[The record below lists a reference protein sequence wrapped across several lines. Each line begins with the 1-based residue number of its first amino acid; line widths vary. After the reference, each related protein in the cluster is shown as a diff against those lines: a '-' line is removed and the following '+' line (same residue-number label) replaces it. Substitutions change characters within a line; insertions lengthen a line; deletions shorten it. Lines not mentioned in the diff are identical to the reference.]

1 MEMAQF
7 IGFYLLECNRFQN
20 GKGSSKNN
28 PVGGLHNTNGVT
40 PLQFDRILLNKEVQL
55 GVWRPQLLF
64 QYSTLSHI

>member
-28 PVGGLHNTNGVT
+28 PVGRLHNTNGVPHKKT
-40 PLQFDRILLNKEVQL
+40 SSSVASRRLNRGHHNPAAFSV
-55 GVWRPQLLF
+55 
-64 QYSTLSHI
+64 